1 MQTAP
6 RLPCMRPQRV
16 GQYSRRISE
25 RCFTHPRSDCDED
38 RVRNPWV
45 CGARG
50 AHQPELLVAG
60 DSAFANP
67 PRRNP
72 FRPQFFPDAIL
83 SRRRKK
89 AILPKLNPSR
99 SQPLRNAV
107 PPKLAFSPER
117 NPSVPLQVD
126 MWSFGVIVYI
136 LLCGFP
142 PFYGDNDHEL
152 FRKIKAGHFR
162 FRSPYWDH
170 VSRDAKDFISRLLTV
185 DWKRRMTA
193 DQALTHTWLAA
204 EVGTQPNA
212 EGDAQLPPVGS
223 MVCSASKRLFHSLH
237 KPVTI
242 VRSTVPACPPPPNPS
257 LAT

>member
-1 MQTAP
+1 MSRCKRRPGCRACVHSVSDNIRDGFLSDASPTRAQIVMKTA
-6 RLPCMRPQRV
+6 
-16 GQYSRRISE
+16 
-25 RCFTHPRSDCDED
+25 
-38 RVRNPWV
+38 
-45 CGARG
+45 CGTPGYVA
-50 AHQPELLVAG
+50 PEV
-60 DSAFANP
+60 
-67 PRRNP
+67 
-72 FRPQFFPDAIL
+72 
-83 SRRRKK
+83 
-89 AILPKLNPSR
+89 
-99 SQPLRNAV
+99 LRNAV

-170 VSRDAKDFISRLLTV
+170 ISRDAKDFISRLLTV